1 MLLSEARQRVS
12 STAEKGTTSHFS
24 QKVYSMAALLVVDDD
39 AEVLEVVCAV
49 LSGMGHSVER
59 ASGDIS
65 ALDILDGK
73 PIDLLLTDVMMPGL
87 HGFNLARMAVLRQP
101 EIKVLYFT
109 GYTEYT
115 IERDEGQKFGKLLHK
130 PLTPDELRQEVEAA
144 LAAQPRKH

>member
-1 MLLSEARQRVS
+1 
-12 STAEKGTTSHFS
+12 
-24 QKVYSMAALLVVDDD
+24 MADLLVVDDD
-39 AEVLEVVCAV
+39 AEVLEAVCAV
-49 LSGMGHSVER
+49 LAGMGHSVER
-59 ASGDIS
+59 ASGGGAPPPPA

-101 EIKVLYFT
+101 KIKVLYFT

-115 IERDEGQKFGKLLHK
+115 IERDEGQKYGKLLHK

-144 LAAQPRKH
+144 LAAQPRTH

>member
-1 MLLSEARQRVS
+1 
-12 STAEKGTTSHFS
+12 
-24 QKVYSMAALLVVDDD
+24 MAALLVVDDD
-39 AEVLEVVCAV
+39 TEVLEAVCAV
-49 LSGMGHSVER
+49 LAGMGHSVER
-59 ASGDIS
+59 AAGGIP

-73 PIDLLLTDVMMPGL
+73 HIDLLLTDVMMPGL